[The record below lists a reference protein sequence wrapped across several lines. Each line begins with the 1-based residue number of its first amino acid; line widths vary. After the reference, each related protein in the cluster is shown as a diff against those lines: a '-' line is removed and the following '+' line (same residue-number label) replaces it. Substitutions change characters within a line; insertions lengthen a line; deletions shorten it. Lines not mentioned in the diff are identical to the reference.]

1 MKLQTTVIPRK
12 DEIAQSHSN
21 KVLLVGS
28 CFTDSIGEKLDY
40 FGFRCMRN
48 PFGIL
53 YNPFSIAQCLEY
65 CIVNRKMSDDDIVF
79 NNHLWH
85 SWYHHSKFSDVSKEK
100 CVENCNIK
108 IEEAHLFLK
117 DVDYIFIT
125 WGTALIYTL
134 IEQGIVVG
142 NCHKIPGTYFD
153 RRLLMVEEI
162 AKRYMALEQKLL
174 AYNPKAEI
182 LLTVSPI
189 RHWKEGYREN
199 QLSKSVLH
207 LAVDKLQSQS
217 AMYHYFPSYEIVMD
231 ELRDYRFFEADMLH
245 PSAVAIEIIWEKF
258 LDAYTSEGTKNICAV
273 MDKYQKMKQHR
284 PFYPDSD
291 DYKAHQSK
299 MAQIE
304 CRLKELVGQDFL
316 CSVGK

>member
-1 MKLQTTVIPRK
+1 MY
-12 DEIAQSHSN
+12 
-21 KVLLVGS
+21 LVTEDG
-28 CFTDSIGEKLDY
+28 L
-40 FGFRCMRN
+40 
-48 PFGIL
+48 
-53 YNPFSIAQCLEY
+53 A
-65 CIVNRKMSDDDIVF
+65 
-79 NNHLWH
+79 
-85 SWYHHSKFSDVSKEK
+85 
-100 CVENCNIK
+100 
-108 IEEAHLFLK
+108 
-117 DVDYIFIT
+117 
-125 WGTALIYTL
+125 
-134 IEQGIVVG
+134 
-142 NCHKIPGTYFD
+142 
-153 RRLLMVEEI
+153 
-162 AKRYMALEQKLL
+162 YMALEQKLL

-182 LLTVSPI
+182 ILTVSPI

-258 LDAYTSEGTKNICAV
+258 LEAYTSEGTKNICAV

-291 DYKAHQSK
+291 EYKAHQSK